1 MDTLHILKAFDSEVT
16 GGCVK
21 LQCQLTRLKAVDGSL
36 QAHRALDRCVIIFCG
51 SRSSRSVCMLR
62 IHPQDDCFA
71 LRGVLGSLAG
81 HLGVSVAALVSPFC
95 VSMDKGATLLH
106 LSCLL

>member
-21 LQCQLTRLKAVDGSL
+21 LQCQLARLKAVDGSL
-36 QAHRALDRCVIIFCG
+36 QAHRALDRCVMICCG
-51 SRSSRSVCMLR
+51 SRLFRCVYAC